1 LYLGFSPVFLDCPFL
16 IVPWVFSSI
25 PGLSLLDCKK
35 TQGTIKKGQSRNT
48 GENPR
53 YNQVGTILEHWRKP
67 KVHSRR
73 DNPGKL
79 EKTQG
84 TMKKGQS
91 RNTGENPRYNEEGTI
106 QENSEI
112 A

>member
-1 LYLGFSPVFLDCPFL
+1 LYLGVSPVFLDCPFL
-16 IVPWVFSSI
+16 IV
-25 PGLSLLDCKK
+25 
-35 TQGTIKKGQSRNT
+35 
-48 GENPR
+48 
-53 YNQVGTILEHWRKP
+53 VGTILEHWRKP

-106 QENSEI
+106 QENWRKPKVQSRRDNS
-112 A
+112 